1 METTYKL
8 PIVLMPQPEG
18 GYTVTCPLLPELV
31 TEGDTVREA
40 LQNAGDALVAIG
52 CVTVAAIGVTLTEQC
67 MMVPRKLYRILFF
80 RQKLQCVCLMLMLF
94 RRVLN

>member
-8 PIVLMPQPEG
+8 PVVLDPQPEG

-40 LQNAGDALVAIG
+40 LQNANDAL
-52 CVTVAAIGVTLTEQC
+52 AALIEAYEQLHR
-67 MMVPRKLYRILFF
+67 PLPAAL
-80 RQKLQCVCLMLMLF
+80 QKTAPDAPLWLETAV
-94 RRVLN
+94 VVG